1 MQKKAD
7 IFLEKLI
14 RTDEASEL
22 YLNINGRK
30 ISFKIKDLNVYNVL
44 AAIAVLNILKIDLKK
59 IKTIL
64 KNLELSEEE
73 AKNI

>member
-59 IKTIL
+59 SKQF
-64 KNLELSEEE
+64 
-73 AKNI
+73 

>member
-1 MQKKAD
+1 MFIWNAKKAD

-59 IKTIL
+59 NQNNFEK
-64 KNLELSEEE
+64 S
-73 AKNI
+73 